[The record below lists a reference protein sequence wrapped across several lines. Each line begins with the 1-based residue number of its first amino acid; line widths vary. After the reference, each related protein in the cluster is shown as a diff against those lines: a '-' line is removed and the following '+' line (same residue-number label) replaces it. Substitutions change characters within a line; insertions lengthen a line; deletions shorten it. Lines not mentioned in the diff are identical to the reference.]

1 MKRALAA
8 VLVALSCAA
17 GLGAGTVTASGA
29 TRVGWTG
36 YGAKLAAWRVA
47 RPRATS
53 GCPLG
58 HCYGP
63 RVDYA
68 GQTYEF
74 ESVTTSAGRVSG
86 YTQALRPGTTL
97 AQAEVEVLALFPA
110 DLEPSTLKV
119 QRRDTYGGSC
129 AFLNVSSK
137 TLRRLFG
144 PKAFGGASGTV
155 GIELSTA
162 TASGRSVL
170 RRANIDQVL
179 VSPIPWSPNDSC

>member
-1 MKRALAA
+1 VKRALAA
-8 VLVALSCAA
+8 ALVAVTSAAVLTGGTVAA
-17 GLGAGTVTASGA
+17 GGA
-29 TRVGWTG
+29 TGVGWTG
-36 YGAKLAAWRVA
+36 YGAKLAAWSVA
-47 RPRATS
+47 HPAATS
-53 GCPLG
+53 DCPLG

-74 ESVTTSAGRVSG
+74 ESVTTSAGRVNG

-97 AQAEVEVLALFPA
+97 AQAEVEALALFP
-110 DLEPSTLKV
+110 DDTQPSTLKL

-129 AFLNVSSK
+129 AFLNVYSK

-144 PKAFGGASGTV
+144 AKAFGGASGTV

-162 TASGRSVL
+162 TASGRSVF
-170 RRANIDQVL
+170 RRGDIDQVL
-179 VSPIPWSPNDSC
+179 VSPIPWNTGDSC